1 MTIQTL
7 SFISLILRPYVKQP
21 ISTDGWKIV
30 FIITILLTLATQAD
44 AHSGGLN
51 KQGCHAGSKP
61 YHCHKATKKAVK
73 APSSPSTLNG
83 TVTHVRDGD
92 TIEVN
97 GVAVRLSAL
106 DCPEN
111 GTRQGDKATRVAKQ
125 FQGSQAT
132 CELTGAKTYDRLVG
146 YCSVRGSDFGSYM
159 MQNSSCKVWPKYDV
173 WNRY

>member
-1 MTIQTL
+1 MIKHVG
-7 SFISLILRPYVKQP
+7 IILALVMGF
-21 ISTDGWKIV
+21 S
-30 FIITILLTLATQAD
+30 TQAD

-61 YHCHKATKKAVK
+61 YHCHRAPKTAVK
-73 APSSPSTLNG
+73 APSSPSILNG

-111 GTRQGDKATRVAKQ
+111 GTRQGNKATRIAKQ
-125 FQGSQAT
+125 FKGSLAR

-146 YCSVRGSDFGSYM
+146 YCSVGGSDFGLYM
-159 MQNSSCKVWPKYDV
+159 IQNSSCRVWEKYDV

>member
-1 MTIQTL
+1 M
-7 SFISLILRPYVKQP
+7 LI
-21 ISTDGWKIV
+21 
-30 FIITILLTLATQAD
+30 TLASQAT

-61 YHCHKATKKAVK
+61 YHCHRGPSAASKA
-73 APSSPSTLNG
+73 SSQPTIIRG

-97 GVAVRLSAL
+97 GIAVRLSAL

-111 GTRQGDKATRVAKQ
+111 DTRQGQAATKLAKQ
-125 FQGSQAT
+125 FMGLRAT
-132 CELTGAKTYDRLVG
+132 CELTGARSYDRVVG
-146 YCSVRGSDFGSYM
+146 YCSVGSSDFGSYM

>member
-1 MTIQTL
+1 MAIQTL

-21 ISTDGWKIV
+21 ISIDGWKIV
-30 FIITILLTLATQAD
+30 FFTTMLLTLATQAD

-61 YHCHKATKKAVK
+61 YHCYRATKKAVK

-111 GTRQGDKATRVAKQ
+111 GTRQGDKATRLAKQ
-125 FQGSQAT
+125 FKGSLAR

-146 YCSVRGSDFGSYM
+146 YCSVGGSDFGLYM
-159 MQNSSCKVWPKYDV
+159 MQNSSCKVWEKYDV

>member
-1 MTIQTL
+1 M
-7 SFISLILRPYVKQP
+7 
-21 ISTDGWKIV
+21 KIAYLV
-30 FIITILLTLATQAD
+30 TMLLTLANQAT

-61 YHCHKATKKAVK
+61 YHCHRGSKAAPKAS
-73 APSSPSTLNG
+73 AQPTILSG

-92 TIEVN
+92 TIEVD
-97 GVAVRLSAL
+97 GIAVRLSAL

-111 GTRQGDKATRVAKQ
+111 GTRQGDKATRIAKQ
-125 FQGSQAT
+125 FKGSLAR

-146 YCSVRGSDFGSYM
+146 YCSVGGSDFGLYM
-159 MQNSSCKVWPKYDV
+159 MENSSCKVWPKYDV